1 MHIDEDGYINY
12 VVDDLAISP
21 DSNKVLEKVWER
33 NDKEKIYDKQEL
45 TSNN

>member
-33 NDKEKIYDKQEL
+33 NDKEKINEKQEL
-45 TSNN
+45 TSGN